1 MTFTRKT
8 AAAAALGFVLAGYGA
23 TASAQVDQ
31 IHMQKALADLQ
42 AARAELNEAQ
52 HDKQGHR
59 GRAVQI
65 VDQAIGEVR
74 AGIAAGDQA
83 RARRPR

>member
-1 MTFTRKT
+1 MIRRRKSAIAT
-8 AAAAALGFVLAGYGA
+8 ALGISLAGFA
-23 TASAQVDQ
+23 VSASAQVDQ
-31 IHMQKALADLQ
+31 PHMQKALADLQ
-42 AARAELNEAQ
+42 AARAELNEAE

-59 GRAVQI
+59 GRAIQI

-83 RARRPR
+83 RARHPR